1 MLWKSH
7 LVHCMKRF
15 EESIEGEETVR
26 YTDVEVLGHSI
37 AASAANEHL
46 PGVPIVFLHGFTASL
61 RFWEPSLPEQVKK
74 NRRWYSISLPGHY
87 PSQWPEQDTVR
98 EMPQDALAEVI
109 AGAITQLV
117 GDGPVGIVGWST
129 GGFLAL
135 NLAALRPEMVAS
147 VLSISGFS
155 CGRWGGML
163 GTVQQLAR
171 RSKAEQRL
179 AEVGL
184 KITTRQRQMFE
195 TSLRAHAKE
204 VGTDQKRQMLKDT
217 VRAMFG
223 DVQNHDSRL
232 LAELAAV
239 IHDFDLGD
247 RLDDIRCPV
256 IVAGGDSDPI
266 IPFAHTTQIARRIP
280 QSDLVRFSNTGHLF
294 FAESTELYHELLN
307 HWLRELDPATDET
320 NEHHALATSRISYA

>member
-1 MLWKSH
+1 M
-7 LVHCMKRF
+7 
-15 EESIEGEETVR
+15 R
-26 YTDVEVLGHSI
+26 YTDVEVLGHTI

-46 PGVPIVFLHGFTASL
+46 TGVPVVFLHGFTTSL
-61 RFWEPSLPEQVKK
+61 RFWEPTLPRHVKE
-74 NRRWYSISLPGHY
+74 NRRWYSIGLPGHY
-87 PSQWPEQDTVR
+87 PSRWPAQGRVQ
-98 EMPQDALAEVI
+98 EMTQDALAEVV
-109 AGAITQLV
+109 AAAITQLV
-117 GDGPVGIVGWST
+117 GDVPVGIVGWST

-163 GTVQQLAR
+163 GRVQQLAR

-195 TSLRAHAKE
+195 TSLRAHAKDTA
-204 VGTDQKRQMLKDT
+204 TDQKRQMLKDT

-223 DVQNHDSRL
+223 DVQNHDPRL
-232 LAELAAV
+232 LAELAAA

-247 RLDDIRCPV
+247 RLEAIRCPT

-266 IPFAHTTQIARRIP
+266 IPFAHTTQIAQRIP
-280 QSDLVRFSNTGHLF
+280 QSDLVRFPDTGHLF
-294 FAESTELYHELLN
+294 FAECTESYHELLD
-307 HWLRELDPATDET
+307 HWLRELNPATDET
-320 NEHHALATSRISYA
+320 REHDDVWAAGASRVADRALTWLAEFEN